1 MNRTFLNENVA
12 RFETINN
19 ETIDT
24 QNITQ
29 IGYEE
34 IKILDPNLAN
44 INSNQLALKPNLQLG
59 AGTPMK

>member
-24 QNITQ
+24 QKITQ

-44 INSNQLALKPNLQLG
+44 INSNPIGIKTKPAAAG
-59 AGTPMK
+59 AVHR